1 MVWHST
7 ICFMG
12 LIKFVLQNVR
22 VSIGN
27 DLVALNGYS
36 NLRNNYLGV
45 FENNEDII
53 NIYMKLWIVYYT
65 EILSTWFYYAS
76 KTNSA
81 ECEGFNNP

>member
-1 MVWHST
+1 
-7 ICFMG
+7 MG

-65 EILSTWFYYAS
+65 EILST
-76 KTNSA
+76 
-81 ECEGFNNP
+81 